1 MKAMVRHKY
10 GSPDVLR
17 LEELQK
23 PTARD
28 DELLIRVRAVSLNL
42 GDWEL
47 LTGDPLFIAV
57 LATLFAPGPRYDP
70 VSLTDEGSGS
80 AAPHPTGGGLLKP
93 RHKILG
99 TDIAGRVEA
108 VGKNVKQFQP
118 GDEVFGMC
126 SFGAL
131 AEYVCAPEGAG
142 LAEKPAGMSFE
153 EAAAIPQA
161 AFIAL
166 QGLRGKEQV
175 QPGRRVLI
183 NGAGGGAGTF
193 AVQIAKL
200 LGAEVT
206 AVDST
211 IKLDMMRSIGADHV
225 IDYTQEDF
233 TQNGQQYDLILDL
246 AAHRSIFTC
255 RRALSP
261 RGIYLLAGGAFGPTL
276 QAALLGPLIS
286 RIGSKKV
293 VFLLADTNR
302 EDLVHMTELYETGKV
317 VPVVDRTYPIS
328 EAAEAFRLIGEGRS
342 KGKVVIAV

>member
-10 GSPDVLR
+10 GSPDVLQ

-23 PTARD
+23 PTAGD
-28 DELLIRVRAVSLNL
+28 DELLIRVHAVSLNL

-47 LTGDPLFIAV
+47 LTGAPLFIAV

-70 VSLTDEGSGS
+70 VPLTDEG
-80 AAPHPTGGGLLKP
+80 AAASRPTGGGLLKP

-118 GDEVFGMC
+118 VDEVFGMC
-126 SFGAL
+126 NFGAL
-131 AEYVCAPEGAG
+131 AEYVCVPESAG
-142 LAEKPAGMSFE
+142 FAKKPTGMTFE

-166 QGLRGKEQV
+166 QGLRDKEQV
-175 QPGRRVLI
+175 QPGRKVLI

-211 IKLDMMRSIGADHV
+211 IKLDMMRSIGADRV
-225 IDYTQEDF
+225 IDYTQEDY

-246 AAHRSIFTC
+246 AAHRSIFDGK
-255 RRALSP
+255 RALSP
-261 RGIYLLAGGAFGPTL
+261 NGIYLLAGGAFWPTL
-276 QAALLGPLIS
+276 QAGLLGPLIS

-302 EDLVHMTELYETGKV
+302 EDLVHLTELYEAGKV
-317 VPVVDRTYPIS
+317 VPVVDRAYPLS

-342 KGKVVIAV
+342 KGKVVITV

>member
-10 GSPDVLR
+10 GSPDVLQ

-28 DELLIRVRAVSLNL
+28 DELLIKVHAVSLNL

-47 LTGDPLFIAV
+47 LTGHPLFIAV
-57 LATLFAPGPRYDP
+57 LATLFAPGTRYDP
-70 VSLTDEGSGS
+70 VPVTEENSDMSRRPS
-80 AAPHPTGGGLLKP
+80 GGLLKP
-93 RHKILG
+93 KHKILG
-99 TDIAGRVEA
+99 TDIAGQVEQ
-108 VGKNVKQFQP
+108 VGKNVKEFQP

-131 AEYVCAPEGAG
+131 AEYVCVPEGAG
-142 LAEKPAGMSFE
+142 LAKKPAGMPFA
-153 EAAAIPQA
+153 EAAAISQA

-166 QGLRGKEQV
+166 QGLRDKEQV
-175 QPGRRVLI
+175 QPGRKVLI

-200 LGAEVT
+200 LGAEVA

-211 IKLDMMRSIGADHV
+211 IKLNMMRSIGADHV

-233 TQNGQQYDLILDL
+233 THNEQQYDLILDL

-255 RRALSP
+255 RRTLSP
-261 RGIYLLAGGAFGPTL
+261 KGIYLLAGGAFGPTL

-293 VFLLADTNR
+293 VFLLAATNR
-302 EDLVHMTELYETGKV
+302 EDLVHMTELYEAGKV
-317 VPVVDRTYPIS
+317 VPVVDRIYPLS
-328 EAAEAFRLIGEGRS
+328 QAAEAFRLIGEGRS
-342 KGKVVIAV
+342 LGKVVVAV

>member
-10 GSPDVLR
+10 GLPDVLQ
-17 LEELQK
+17 LEELRK
-23 PTARD
+23 PIAKN
-28 DELLIRVRAVSLNL
+28 DELLVRVHAVSLNL

-47 LTGDPLFIAV
+47 LTGEPLFIAV
-57 LATLFAPGPRYDP
+57 LATLFAPGTRYDP
-70 VSLTDEGSGS
+70 VPSTDEGS
-80 AAPHPTGGGLLKP
+80 APSHQTAGGLLRP

-108 VGKNVKQFQP
+108 VGKNVKQYRP

-126 SFGAL
+126 NFGAL
-131 AEYVCAPEGAG
+131 AEYVCVPENAG
-142 LAEKPAGMSFE
+142 LAKKPAGMSFD

-166 QGLRGKEQV
+166 QGLRDKEQV
-175 QPGRRVLI
+175 QPGRKVLI

-211 IKLDMMRSIGADHV
+211 TKLSMMRSIGADHV

-233 TQNGQQYDLILDL
+233 TQNEQQYDLILDL
-246 AAHRSIFTC
+246 AAHRSIFAC
-255 RRALSP
+255 RRTLSP

-286 RIGSKKV
+286 SIGSKKV
-293 VFLLADTNR
+293 VFLLANTNK
-302 EDLVHMTELYETGKV
+302 EDLVHMTELYEAGKV
-317 VPVVDRTYPIS
+317 VPVVDRMYPLS